1 MNSPIRTNQVIFK
14 VDLSAFNEKYD
25 VFRVK
30 TDDKYFKIGAY
41 IIDAPFLN
49 NSVRSV
55 LFEGGKTFLVLMDRH
70 DGNFDALKR
79 TFDSHEEGE
88 KITFSKEEVS
98 SLKGNCI
105 LQLLL
110 NSMSSQKSEFLK
122 CNNLTGHF
130 YCFHNEWLRHDKKSE
145 KNIIWQVPCL
155 ELRITQDMKLCM
167 SMHNFTSELLRKK
180 ITFGAKKFEKYPK
193 YVFSRNSTLRRKLK
207 EDDEPAFIMRQLD
220 GQKTDI
226 PFIDLQNI
234 KKYRKSKVGIL
245 ASVVSNFN
253 MEFAGMASIE
263 FDIIKE
269 YTALNYSRRAQK
281 ENLKA
286 IQGVL
291 SEQSIKIVDEI
302 GDEYSDMFCRD
313 VAEKLFAK
321 YGVKAT
327 VGKRVS
333 KGSLNICVIHNAAYY
348 EDIEDPYQK
357 RHEGVTVQHI
367 TFEDFYGK
375 SEFAISTVVHELLIK
390 KDILSGQIT
399 LFDWNA
405 LDYQEEFCFG
415 CAKCDGEA
423 NRYFFMNIKPNG
435 SFSFTESKLDIFNM
449 DQYSECVDIFE
460 NAKAKLEEVQGVI
473 KNANGKI
480 NIIKGTDW
488 ITIPELFAIEAELL
502 EGNNKLRGR
511 NKRDELLASCLD
523 IKCFEQKGDTYY
535 FVGEIGEGMRNSI
548 SHSANIRR
556 IVRYKDAPNFFEQL
570 LPLMSVSFVKNGQLT
585 VMPFPYKY
593 LREYI
598 KTVE

>member
-1 MNSPIRTNQVIFK
+1 MNSPIRTNQVIFN
-14 VDLSAFNEKYD
+14 VNISAFNDKYD
-25 VFRVK
+25 IFRVK
-30 TDDKYFKIGAY
+30 TDDKYFKSGAY

-49 NSVRSV
+49 DSVRSV
-55 LFEGGKTFLVLMDRH
+55 LFERGNTFLILMDRN

-88 KITFSKEEVS
+88 KISFSKEDVS
-98 SLKGNCI
+98 SLKESEI

-167 SMHNFTSELLRKK
+167 SVHTFTSELLRKR
-180 ITFGAKKFEKYPK
+180 ITFTARKFEEYPK
-193 YVFSRNSTLRRKLK
+193 YVFSRKSTLRRKLK

-220 GQKTDI
+220 GKKTDI

-234 KKYRKSKVGIL
+234 RKYRKSKVGML
-245 ASVVSNFN
+245 ASVIFNFN
-253 MEFAGMASIE
+253 MEFVGMASIE
-263 FDIIKE
+263 FDTIKE
-269 YTALNYSRRAQK
+269 YIGLDYSRRVQR
-281 ENLKA
+281 ENQKA
-286 IQGVL
+286 IKEML
-291 SEQSIKIVDEI
+291 SEQSIKIVDQI
-302 GDEYSDMFCRD
+302 GDEYSDRFCGD
-313 VAEKLFAK
+313 VAEKLLEK

-333 KGSLNICVIHNAAYY
+333 KYALNICVVHNAAYY
-348 EDIEDPYQK
+348 EDIEDPYK
-357 RHEGVTVQHI
+357 GKHEGVAIQHI
-367 TFEDFYGK
+367 TFEDFSGK
-375 SEFAISTVVHELLIK
+375 SEFAISTIVNELLIN
-390 KDILSGQIT
+390 KDLLRCQIT

-405 LDYQEEFCFG
+405 IAYQEELCFG
-415 CAKCDGEA
+415 CAKCDNGV
-423 NRYFFMNIKPNG
+423 NRYFFMNIKPDG
-435 SFSFTESKLDIFNM
+435 SFTFTESKLDIFNM
-449 DQYSECVDIFE
+449 DQYHECVEIFE
-460 NAKAKLEEVQGVI
+460 NAKAKSEDVQGVL
-473 KNANGKI
+473 KNSNGKI

-488 ITIPELFAIEAELL
+488 ITLPELFAIDAELL
-502 EGNNKLRGR
+502 EGNNKLRGK
-511 NKRDELLASCLD
+511 NKRDELLTSCLD
-523 IKCFEQKGDTYY
+523 IKCFEQNGDTYY

-548 SHSANIRR
+548 SHSTNIRR

-585 VMPFPYKY
+585 VIPFPYKY

-598 KTVE
+598 KTVK